1 MCLKKIILVKLIITF
16 LLVASSFSIENKII
30 LKIDKYIITSIDIE
44 NEAKYL
50 SALNPKIMELDDS
63 KVFEISK
70 NSLIREKIKK
80 IEILKN
86 TDNPELNDEL
96 LDKIVESKY
105 KSLGI

>member
-1 MCLKKIILVKLIITF
+1 
-16 LLVASSFSIENKII
+16 
-30 LKIDKYIITSIDIE
+30 
-44 NEAKYL
+44 
-50 SALNPKIMELDDS
+50 MELDDS